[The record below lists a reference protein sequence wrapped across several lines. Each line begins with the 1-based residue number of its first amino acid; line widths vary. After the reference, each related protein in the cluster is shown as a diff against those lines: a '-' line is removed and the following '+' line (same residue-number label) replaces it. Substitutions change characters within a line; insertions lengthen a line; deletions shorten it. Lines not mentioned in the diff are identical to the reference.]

1 MLIMVTTGIAMIY
14 THIYIYIKY
23 HIYIIS
29 HIYIYNIMYKAKTI
43 TMVDYDA
50 SYDEYHG
57 QLWLYGIYHGYIMI
71 HIVEIWW
78 VTMVNYGSYNG
89 YVVTMINYGLIL
101 ILWLI
106 LWWISTLTIINIVG
120 MYYG

>member
-1 MLIMVTTGIAMIY
+1 
-14 THIYIYIKY
+14 
-23 HIYIIS
+23 
-29 HIYIYNIMYKAKTI
+29 MYKAKTK

-89 YVVTMINYGLIL
+89 YVVLNYDKLWVNTVINTMVDGHPH
-101 ILWLI
+101 
-106 LWWISTLTIINIVG
+106 
-120 MYYG
+120 

>member
-14 THIYIYIKY
+14 THIYIHK
-23 HIYIIS
+23 IS
-29 HIYIYNIMYKAKTI
+29 HIYNITYIYNIMYKAKTI

-71 HIVEIWW
+71 HIVEI
-78 VTMVNYGSYNG
+78 
-89 YVVTMINYGLIL
+89 
-101 ILWLI
+101 
-106 LWWISTLTIINIVG
+106 
-120 MYYG
+120 